1 MPKKITGIILDFPAA
16 KDIHERA
23 VASEIAVIS
32 NLRAN
37 DRLYFAAQEEIIFR
51 QDATAALAFGN
62 AEPSYL
68 DWDDAALSHCDKIA
82 AQIPEHR
89 YLGQNRLPVFI
100 AALAKARGLGVV
112 SGIKIPSHFVSPKD
126 CCKLLG
132 VYCWTVSSFYSEY
145 GNIKFV

>member
-1 MPKKITGIILDFPAA
+1 MPKKVTGIILDFPAA
-16 KDIHERA
+16 KDIHVRA
-23 VASEIAVIS
+23 VPSELTVIA

-37 DRLYFAAQEEIIFR
+37 DRLYFATQEEVLFG
-51 QDATAALAFGN
+51 QDPTAAQAFGN
-62 AEPSYL
+62 VDPSYL

-89 YLGQNRLPVFI
+89 YLGQNRLPVFL

-112 SGIKIPSHFVSPKD
+112 SGTKHSSHFVSPD
-126 CCKLLG
+126 ECCKLLG
-132 VYCWTVSSFYSEY
+132 VYCWTVTAFYSEY